1 MKVCKQCLR
10 EYDEQIPGDYSPAQE
25 LGELFLDDTEPGRRN
40 ELCPD
45 CREEM
50 GMLNLLGFGE

>member
-1 MKVCKQCLR
+1 MKICKRCLQ
-10 EYDEQIPGDYSPAQE
+10 EYGKDVPADYSPAQE
-25 LGELFLDDTEPGRRN
+25 LGELFLDDAYPEEGK

-50 GMLNLLGFGE
+50 GMLNLLGFGQ

>member
-1 MKVCKQCLR
+1 MKICKQCLR
-10 EYDEQIPGDYSPAQE
+10 EFEDRIPVDFSPIQE
-25 LGELFLDDTEPGRRN
+25 LGELFLDDVATEEGK

-50 GMLNLLGFGE
+50 GVLNLLGFGE